1 MKDNDELCV
10 LNQYYTLYRT
20 MQAIIII
27 YIVSIM
33 NRVHDSTV
41 LTYVYTNIKVFHTLQ
56 YCRYDTL

>member
-41 LTYVYTNIKVFHTLQ
+41 LTYVYTNMKVFHVPLV
-56 YCRYDTL
+56 L